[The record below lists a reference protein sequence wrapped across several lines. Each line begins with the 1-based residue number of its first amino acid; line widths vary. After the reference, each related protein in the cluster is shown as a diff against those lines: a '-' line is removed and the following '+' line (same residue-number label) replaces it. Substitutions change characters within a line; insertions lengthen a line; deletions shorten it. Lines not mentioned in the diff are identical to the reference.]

1 MKEKSNKKTKDKVL
15 SGLVWTFGERILAQG
30 VSFVLSIILAR
41 ILMPSEY
48 GIIAMVMVFIN
59 IANVFT
65 STGFGESLVQKKNAD
80 ELDFSTVFYCTFSLS
95 VVIYIIL
102 FICAPYIAKFYHTK
116 EIVLVLRVLSVKI
129 VFSSIATVQHAYV
142 QKHMIF
148 KKFFFSTLGGTVI
161 SGVLGILL
169 AYAGAGV
176 WALVAQYLSN
186 TIIDIIV
193 LLITVPWHPKFLFS
207 LERAKALMDFGWKL
221 VFANLINAIY
231 NELRSL
237 IIGRSYSSA
246 ALAYYNK
253 GNQIPALAITNIDTA
268 IGTVVFP
275 TMSEAENEERLK
287 NIGRRAMKTTSYL
300 LFPIMIGLIV
310 VSRPLIILLLT
321 EKWENSII
329 FMQILCLYWMTQP
342 IQTTNWQ
349 IIKAIGRSD
358 LCLKLEA
365 IKKTIGIIMVFIA
378 MKLGVIAIAFSAAL
392 FGFIS
397 MFINILP
404 NKKLINYSIK
414 DQLLDIMPALFA
426 SIVMGLIIY
435 SIAFIKMPMVLL
447 LVIQVVVGIISYIA
461 MSYIFKIDSFRYIL
475 SMLQEKKL
483 NILGS
488 DHRKKK

>member
-1 MKEKSNKKTKDKVL
+1 MEEKGNKKIKEKVL
-15 SGLVWTFGERILAQG
+15 SGLIWTFGERILAQS

-41 ILMPSEY
+41 ILMPNEY

-80 ELDFSTVFYCTFSLS
+80 ELDFSTVFYCTLGMS

-102 FICAPYIAKFYHTK
+102 FTCAPYIAKFYHTK
-116 EIVLVLRVLSVKI
+116 EIVLVLRILSLKI
-129 VFSSIATVQHAYV
+129 IMSSIATVQHAYV
-142 QKHMIF
+142 QKQMMF

-161 SGVLGILL
+161 SGVLGIML

-176 WALVAQYLSN
+176 WALVVQYLIN
-186 TIIDIIV
+186 TIIDIMV
-193 LLITVPWHPKFLFS
+193 LFITVPWHPKFLFS
-207 LERAKALMDFGWKL
+207 LKRAKCLMNFGWKL
-221 VFANLINAIY
+221 VLANLINAVY

-275 TMSEAENEERLK
+275 AMSETEGKERLK
-287 NIGRRAMKTTSYL
+287 AIGRRAMKTTSYIIL
-300 LFPIMIGLIV
+300 PIMIGLII
-310 VSRPLIILLLT
+310 VSRPLILLLLT

-349 IIKAIGRSD
+349 IIKAVGRSD
-358 LCLKLEA
+358 LCLKLEFL
-365 IKKTIGIIMVFIA
+365 KKSIGIIMILVSMQF
-378 MKLGVIAIAFSAAL
+378 GVTAIAISAAL
-392 FGFIS
+392 FGFVS
-397 MFINILP
+397 MVINILP

-414 DQLLDIMPALFA
+414 EQLLDIMPSFFA
-426 SIVMGLIIY
+426 SLVMGVIVYTI
-435 SIAFIKMPMVLL
+435 SFIKMPTVVLL
-447 LVIQVVVGIISYIA
+447 IIQVILGICTYLTI
-461 MSYIFKIDSFRYIL
+461 SYIFKIDSFSYML
-475 SMLQEKKL
+475 SMIQGKL
-483 NILGS
+483 EN
-488 DHRKKK
+488 K

>member
-246 ALAYYNK
+246 ALVYYNK

-447 LVIQVVVGIISYIA
+447 LVIQVIVGIISYIA

>member
-129 VFSSIATVQHAYV
+129 IFSSIATVQHAYV

-358 LCLKLEA
+358 LCLKLEV

-392 FGFIS
+392 FGLIS

-447 LVIQVVVGIISYIA
+447 LVIQVVVGITSYIA

-475 SMLQEKKL
+475 SMLREKKL

>member
-1 MKEKSNKKTKDKVL
+1 MEEKSNKKIKEKVL
-15 SGLVWTFGERILAQG
+15 SGLIWTFGERILAQG

-41 ILMPSEY
+41 ILMPNEY

-80 ELDFSTVFYCTFSLS
+80 ELDFSTVFYCTLGMS

-102 FICAPYIAKFYHTK
+102 FTCAPYIAKFYHTK
-116 EIVLVLRVLSVKI
+116 EIVLVLRILSLKI
-129 VFSSIATVQHAYV
+129 IMSSIATVQHAYV
-142 QKHMIF
+142 QKQMMF

-161 SGVLGILL
+161 SGVLGIML

-176 WALVAQYLSN
+176 WALVVQYLIN
-186 TIIDIIV
+186 TIIDIMV
-193 LLITVPWHPKFLFS
+193 LFITVPWHPEFLFS
-207 LERAKALMDFGWKL
+207 LKRAKCLMNFGWKL
-221 VFANLINAIY
+221 VLANLINAVY

-237 IIGRSYSSA
+237 IIGHSYSSA

-275 TMSEAENEERLK
+275 AMSETEGKERLK
-287 NIGRRAMKTTSYL
+287 AIGRRAMKTTSYIIL
-300 LFPIMIGLIV
+300 PIMIGLII
-310 VSRPLIILLLT
+310 VSRPLILLLLT

-349 IIKAIGRSD
+349 IIKAVGRSD
-358 LCLKLEA
+358 LCLKLECL
-365 IKKTIGIIMVFIA
+365 KKSIGIIMILVSMQF
-378 MKLGVIAIAFSAAL
+378 GVTAIAISAAL
-392 FGFIS
+392 FGFVS
-397 MFINILP
+397 MVINILP

-414 DQLLDIMPALFA
+414 EQLLDIMPSFFA
-426 SIVMGLIIY
+426 SLVMGVVVYTI
-435 SIAFIKMPMVLL
+435 SFIKMPTVVLL
-447 LVIQVVVGIISYIA
+447 IIQVILGICTYLTI
-461 MSYIFKIDSFRYIL
+461 SYIFKIDSFSYML
-475 SMLQEKKL
+475 SMIQGKLEKNK
-483 NILGS
+483 
-488 DHRKKK
+488 

>member
-1 MKEKSNKKTKDKVL
+1 MKEKGNKKIKEKVL

-41 ILMPSEY
+41 ILMPNEY

-80 ELDFSTVFYCTFSLS
+80 DLDFSTVFYCTLSLS

-102 FICAPYIAKFYHTK
+102 FICAPYIADFYHTK
-116 EIVLVLRVLSVKI
+116 EIVLVLRVLSLKI
-129 VFSSIATVQHAYV
+129 IFSSIATVQHAYV
-142 QKHMIF
+142 QKQMIF
-148 KKFFFSTLGGTVI
+148 KKFFFSTLGGTIV
-161 SGVLGILL
+161 SGVLGIML

-176 WALVAQYLSN
+176 WALVAQYLIN

-193 LLITVPWHPKFLFS
+193 LFVTVPWRPRLLFS
-207 LERAKALMDFGWKL
+207 LDRAKCLMNFGWKL
-221 VFANLINAIY
+221 VAANLINAVY

-275 TMSEAENEERLK
+275 AMSEAENKERLK
-287 NIGRRAMKTTSYL
+287 AIGRRAMKTTSYIIL
-300 LFPIMIGLIV
+300 PIMIGLIV

-321 EKWENSII
+321 EKWENCII

-342 IQTTNWQ
+342 IQTANWQ
-349 IIKAIGRSD
+349 IIKAVGRSD
-358 LCLKLEA
+358 LCLRLEFL
-365 IKKTIGIIMVFIA
+365 KKGIGVIMVIVA
-378 MKLGVIAIAFSAAL
+378 MEFGVVAIAISAAA
-392 FGFIS
+392 FGVVS
-397 MFINILP
+397 MIINMLP
-404 NKKLINYSIK
+404 NKKLINYSIQE
-414 DQLLDIMPALFA
+414 QLLDVIPSLLASLAMGVIIYIISFIEMPTVVL
-426 SIVMGLIIY
+426 LIIQVILGM
-435 SIAFIKMPMVLL
+435 SIY
-447 LVIQVVVGIISYIA
+447 VGL
-461 MSYIFKIDSFRYIL
+461 SYIFKIDSFNYIL
-475 SMLQEKKL
+475 SMV
-483 NILGS
+483 
-488 DHRKKK
+488 RKKGDTQ

>member
-1 MKEKSNKKTKDKVL
+1 MEEKSNKKIKEKVL
-15 SGLVWTFGERILAQG
+15 SGLIWTFGERILAQG

-41 ILMPSEY
+41 ILMPNEY

-80 ELDFSTVFYCTFSLS
+80 ELDFSTVFYCTLGMS

-102 FICAPYIAKFYHTK
+102 FTCAPYIAKFYHTK
-116 EIVLVLRVLSVKI
+116 EIVLVLRILSLKI
-129 VFSSIATVQHAYV
+129 IMSSIATVQHAYV
-142 QKHMIF
+142 QKQMMF

-161 SGVLGILL
+161 SGVLGIML

-176 WALVAQYLSN
+176 WALVVQYLIN
-186 TIIDIIV
+186 TIIDIMV
-193 LLITVPWHPKFLFS
+193 LFITVPWHPKFLFS
-207 LERAKALMDFGWKL
+207 LKRAKCLMNFGWKL
-221 VFANLINAIY
+221 VLANLINAVY

-237 IIGRSYSSA
+237 IIGHSYSSA

-275 TMSEAENEERLK
+275 AMSETEGKERLK
-287 NIGRRAMKTTSYL
+287 AIGRRAMKTTSYIIL
-300 LFPIMIGLIV
+300 PIMIGLII
-310 VSRPLIILLLT
+310 VSRPLILLLLT

-349 IIKAIGRSD
+349 IIKAVGRSD
-358 LCLKLEA
+358 LCLKLECL
-365 IKKTIGIIMVFIA
+365 KKSIGIIMILVSMQF
-378 MKLGVIAIAFSAAL
+378 GVTAIAISAAL
-392 FGFIS
+392 FGFVS
-397 MFINILP
+397 MVINILP

-414 DQLLDIMPALFA
+414 EQLLDIMPSFFA
-426 SIVMGLIIY
+426 SLVMGVVVYTI
-435 SIAFIKMPMVLL
+435 SFIKMPTVVLL
-447 LVIQVVVGIISYIA
+447 IIQVILGICTYLTI
-461 MSYIFKIDSFRYIL
+461 SYIFKIDSFSYML
-475 SMLQEKKL
+475 SMIQGKLEKNK
-483 NILGS
+483 
-488 DHRKKK
+488 